1 VIPATGRL
9 VIVEAFVPEGSEP
22 SPTKNFDMAM
32 MLFPN
37 GMERTEVRSKLSFDP
52 DQLSQSLPGFIA
64 CRLDYLCP
72 ATDSE
77 V

>member
-1 VIPATGRL
+1 MNIANSWQL
-9 VIVEAFVPEGSEP
+9 LDSESQTSYRRVRP
-22 SPTKNFDMAM
+22 CRSSK
-32 MLFPN
+32 L
-37 GMERTEVRSKLSFDP
+37 GRSKNSFDP
-52 DQLSQSLPGFIA
+52 DGLSQSLPGFIA